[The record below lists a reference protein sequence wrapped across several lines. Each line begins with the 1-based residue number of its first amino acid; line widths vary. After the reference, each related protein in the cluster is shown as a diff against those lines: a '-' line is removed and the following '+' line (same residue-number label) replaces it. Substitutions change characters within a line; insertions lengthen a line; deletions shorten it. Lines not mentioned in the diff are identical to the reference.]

1 MSLVFGMSTEST
13 NSSTSN
19 RDVTRESQA
28 ESNSNSGQDFD
39 VIDAVSLFNSRLDA
53 ALEKQKTLILS
64 EVQDKLKPTN
74 SLEFRGEGN
83 EIQYNFNEERLRGL
97 ELLSQKLI
105 SGDFSGITDLI
116 SSEKEAIRQ
125 RNKILRIA
133 DKHGWGTVK
142 DYVDSDIA
150 DNSEDAARLRT
161 FYHFKSRKQKATISV
176 RKTGFPEKYG
186 SVRRL
191 IHPAA
196 FSWEC
201 KIQQPSAVRAEIQ
214 LAQLQKTLTSTD
226 RKHRLPLLSAPW
238 SLRKILPVYPA
249 VPVYRTHKPQSS
261 ALVPTSTANQQ

>member
-1 MSLVFGMSTEST
+1 MSTEST

-83 EIQYNFNEERLRGL
+83 KIQFNFNEERLRGL

-116 SSEKEAIRQ
+116 SSEKVAIRQ

-133 DKHGWGTVK
+133 VKQCWGTAK

-161 FYHFKSRKQKATISV
+161 FCHFKSRKQKSDNLRTKDRVSREIRECSTAN
-176 RKTGFPEKYG
+176 P
-186 SVRRL
+186 
-191 IHPAA
+191 PAA

>member
-1 MSLVFGMSTEST
+1 MSTEST

-19 RDVTRESQA
+19 RDVPRETQA

-39 VIDAVSLFNSRLDA
+39 VIDAVNLFNSRLDA
-53 ALEKQKTLILS
+53 ALEKQKTLIIS

-74 SLEFRGEGN
+74 FLEFRGEGN
-83 EIQYNFNEERLRGL
+83 KIQYNFSEERLRGL

-142 DYVDSDIA
+142 EYVDSDIA

-161 FYHFKSRKQKATISV
+161 FCHFKSRKQKATISV
-176 RKTGFPEKYG
+176 LKTGFPEKYG

-201 KIQQPSAVRAEIQ
+201 KIQQPSAQTANIVC
-214 LAQLQKTLTSTD
+214 
-226 RKHRLPLLSAPW
+226 HYCRLPGHFARFCPYTQQFQYTEPT
-238 SLRKILPVYPA
+238 R
-249 VPVYRTHKPQSS
+249 PQSS
-261 ALVPTSTANQQ
+261 ALVPTSSANQQ